1 MNQRV
6 KLLPLNK
13 YNSLTNNNK
22 YSIICLTSK
31 LQMTDSKRY
40 RIEEFATTGWELIE
54 VTDVNLSKEEC
65 DAKLQEYIAS
75 GHNPN
80 KLRVQRES

>member
-1 MNQRV
+1 
-6 KLLPLNK
+6 
-13 YNSLTNNNK
+13 
-22 YSIICLTSK
+22 
-31 LQMTDSKRY
+31 MTQEKRY

-75 GHNPN
+75 GYNPN

>member
-1 MNQRV
+1 
-6 KLLPLNK
+6 
-13 YNSLTNNNK
+13 
-22 YSIICLTSK
+22 
-31 LQMTDSKRY
+31 MTQEKRY

-65 DAKLQEYIAS
+65 DAKLQEYIAC